1 MYHRYRR
8 RQQHSFRI
16 QTNKLPNHQNNI
28 TMNSLKHLSKIA
40 GAGYLI
46 IFITGIF
53 ANFFVL
59 QQLTVPGDAAA
70 TAGNISGNGFLF
82 RTGIL
87 GFIIMVVFDVI
98 LAWALYILLSPV
110 NRHLSLLAAWLRLVN
125 ATIFGVALFQLFG
138 ILKIS
143 SGTDYLQASAASQLN
158 TQIMLHLDAFNHTW
172 LIGLVFFGIHLSIL
186 GYLIFKSGYMPR
198 ILGLLLIVAS
208 AGYLTDSF
216 ANFLMPN
223 YTDYKDIFSMAVI
236 LPGVIGELML
246 TLWLLLKGVKIQ
258 PRQEESFLQRDPLL
272 DPA

>member
-1 MYHRYRR
+1 
-8 RQQHSFRI
+8 
-16 QTNKLPNHQNNI
+16 
-28 TMNSLKHLSKIA
+28 MNSFKHLSKIA
-40 GAGYLI
+40 GVGYLI

-70 TAGNISGNGFLF
+70 TANNISNSGFLF

-98 LAWALYILLSPV
+98 LAWALYLLLSPV
-110 NRHLSLLAAWLRLVN
+110 NRQLSLLAAWLRLVN

-143 SGTDYLQASAASQLN
+143 SGADYLQAADAGQLD
-158 TQIMLHLDAFNHTW
+158 TQVMLHLDAFNHTW

-223 YTDYKDIFSMAVI
+223 YNDYKEVFSMAVI

-246 TLWLLLKGVKIQ
+246 TLWLLSKGVKTQ
-258 PRQEESFLQRDPLL
+258 ARQEELFLKRDPFL